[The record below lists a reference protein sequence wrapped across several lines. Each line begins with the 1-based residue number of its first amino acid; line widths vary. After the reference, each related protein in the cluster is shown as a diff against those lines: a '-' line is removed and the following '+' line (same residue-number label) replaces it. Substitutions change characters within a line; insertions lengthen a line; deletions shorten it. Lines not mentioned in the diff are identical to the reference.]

1 MKKFSLFILIILLS
15 VFFFACS
22 NEPEVTDPTGLDDLT
37 TIDEKVTWW
46 IDHLSIEEK
55 AGQMVQAERS
65 TNNGQSGATAQEV
78 TTYYLGS
85 VLNGGGNVPNPNTV
99 SGWLSMSNLYRNASL
114 NTPSGIPIIYGVD
127 AVHGHNNLK
136 DATIFPHNIGLAAA
150 NNPELMRAIGEAT
163 AYELAQTGMQMNF
176 SPSIGLI
183 SDKRWG
189 RVYETLG
196 EDPAVALNLIA
207 PYIEGLQEYQ
217 MIATAKHFIGDG
229 YTIYGTGI
237 NGRLDRGNAEI
248 SEEDLYNI
256 HLPLYQE
263 AIDAGVKS
271 IMISY
276 SALNG
281 IRMHQFRNLITN
293 VLKNDMGFRGF
304 VISDY
309 EATNDVTG
317 VNLEQKII
325 ATVNAGVDMLM
336 EPNRFDQ
343 AYDAIIAGYNKG
355 LISIDRINDAVS
367 RILTVKYEVGLFDNH
382 ERPAADLRNENSL
395 AIARQAVRESLV
407 LLKNE
412 NQILPLSKSEN
423 LLIIGPGSHD
433 IGIQSGGWTM
443 TWQGLSGMITE
454 GTSILDGMKAV
465 HQGNIYTSIDDIA
478 LADKVVL
485 VLAEKPAAEMFGDSD
500 DLALG
505 GATAYEENVT
515 LLESV
520 IASGKPVIV
529 ILVSGKPLLMTDY
542 LADIDGFV
550 MAFLPGSEGAGVA
563 DVLYGDYDFKG
574 KLPYTYPM
582 TLSQSAD
589 TMLMNDYHP
598 EDYLY
603 PYGFGLTYGN

>member
-37 TIDEKVTWW
+37 TIDEKVAWW

-55 AGQMVQAERS
+55 AGQMIQAERS

-99 SGWLSMSNLYRNASL
+99 PGWLSMSNLYRNASL

-465 HQGNIYTSIDDIA
+465 HQGNIYTSMEDIA

-542 LADIDGFV
+542 IADIDGFV

-563 DVLYGDYDFKG
+563 DVLYGDFDFKG

-582 TLSQSAD
+582 TLSQSAA
-589 TMLMNDYHP
+589 TVLMNDYHP